1 MALFQKSVVNKY
13 LKQQD
18 NAIVAKAYKKFVKY
32 FHNPTLLVVSTGLL
46 TWFLKDKSENLK
58 LQREKLIEEKRQ
70 NYEKILEP
78 MIRVFSGVKGNKNE
92 TQKAIK
98 QMQSFDYKRTAFQ
111 LMLFGSDDVVNAYN
125 SGDNGINGEF
135 HVNFKTLRIDKWNK
149 LVNNKFKIVYEVNNK
164 ILTEW
169 RENKILTK

>member
-58 LQREKLIEEKRQ
+58 LQREKL
-70 NYEKILEP
+70 
-78 MIRVFSGVKGNKNE
+78 
-92 TQKAIK
+92 IK